1 MSGLSVDDAREVLA
15 RTPQVLERL
24 LGGVSAGWTHAA
36 PAGAWTPAKILT
48 HLIHGERTDW
58 VPRARI
64 ILEEGESRPFDPFD
78 REGGADEAER
88 PIEEL
93 LAELAGLRSENLR
106 YLDGLDLDDEALARR
121 GTHPEL
127 GSVTLEQLI
136 ATWAAH
142 DLGHVGHVVEVMSK
156 RYRQEVGPW
165 RAFLPFLDRPD

>member
-1 MSGLSVDDAREVLA
+1 MTGFSVDEAREVLA
-15 RTPQVLERL
+15 RTPEVLRQL
-24 LGGVSAGWTHAA
+24 LDGASAGWTHAA
-36 PAGAWTPAKILT
+36 PPGAWTPAEILT

-64 ILEEGESRPFDPFD
+64 ILEEGEARPFEPFD
-78 REGGADEAER
+78 REGGFDEAER

-106 YLDGLDLDDEALARR
+106 YLDGLDLTETLGRR

-127 GSVTLEQLI
+127 GSVTLAELI

-142 DLGHVGHVVEVMSK
+142 DLGHVGHVVEVMAK
-156 RYRQEVGPW
+156 RYREEVGPW
-165 RAFLPFLDRPD
+165 RVYLPFLDRPD